1 MTKSRPSIRLL
12 ALEPRSEDADLLL
25 TQLEERFELEE
36 KTESAKSVH
45 EALMILMKEEFDLI
59 CIGENVPKQ
68 MIEGFFVD
76 LKKLEQNKGTI
87 ILLVKDTIWPT
98 DNRKTMAPTGFVG
111 AVQRAM
117 GEEDHLLIEELLVPR
132 IREKEIAARV
142 HEVEQAIQSLFDELD
157 LVARERKR
165 GWKRTF
171 NTLSSEHVE
180 RLSKFDPTIL
190 EAYFEK
196 LALAAADKKPESSEP
211 LAPTEP
217 GMYAGELNVP
227 YKGASARV
235 WDKILKAR
243 AREGEK

>member
-1 MTKSRPSIRLL
+1 MTKSRPSICVL
-12 ALEPRSEDADLLL
+12 ALAPRGEDADLLL
-25 TQLEERFELEE
+25 SQLYEHFDLDE

-45 EALMILMKEEFDLI
+45 EALMILMKGDFDLI

-68 MIEGFFVD
+68 MLEGFFVD
-76 LKKLEQNKGTI
+76 LKKIEQNKGAII
-87 ILLVKDTIWPT
+87 ILVKETIWPT
-98 DNRKTMAPTGFVG
+98 DNRKAMAPSGFSG
-111 AVQRAM
+111 AVQRKIA
-117 GEEDHLLIEELLVPR
+117 EEDSRLLVELLAQR
-132 IREKEIAARV
+132 MHQKEVALRV
-142 HEVEQAIQSLFDELD
+142 REVEQAIKRLFDELD